1 MSRLLQGEQAKQKYF
16 ENNFH
21 LNLYHENP
29 LERDQINNLHKKNE
43 IEKKSTRAA
52 VGKNGKK
59 EITRWVLKGFF
70 HET

>member
-29 LERDQINNLHKKNE
+29 LERDQINNLHKKTRS
-43 IEKKSTRAA
+43 KKK
-52 VGKNGKK
+52 VPEQQLGKMVRK
-59 EITRWVLKGFF
+59 R
-70 HET
+70 

>member
-43 IEKKSTRAA
+43 IEKK
-52 VGKNGKK
+52 VPEQQLGKMVRK
-59 EITRWVLKGFF
+59 R
-70 HET
+70 

>member
-29 LERDQINNLHKKNE
+29 LERDQINNLHKKKRDR
-43 IEKKSTRAA
+43 KK
-52 VGKNGKK
+52 VPEQQLGKMVRK
-59 EITRWVLKGFF
+59 R
-70 HET
+70 

>member
-1 MSRLLQGEQAKQKYF
+1 MSGLLQGEQAQQKYL

-29 LERDQINNLHKKNE
+29 LERDQINNLQKKTRS
-43 IEKKSTRAA
+43 KKSTRAA